1 MSISSGKKSRTVLE
15 MTGEEARSF
24 FLKAESYCGFD
35 LPPYFSFGPIVSEAA
50 KFLQGKELPGLC
62 EAEVKPKYC
71 EGVNHLLLTNKD
83 GRHAWRPFELI
94 HPALYAN
101 LVNTITDESN
111 WSVIKAKFAEFQ
123 ALGNIRCLSLPIEAS
138 DESSDSDKEA
148 QILNWWS
155 DVEQRSIELA
165 LEYETLGHA
174 DITDC
179 YGQIYTHS
187 IAWAL
192 HTKVEIKKPENR
204 NNKSF
209 VGNVIDARIQDMR
222 HGQTNG
228 IPQGSVLMD
237 FVAEMVLGYADT
249 LLHEKLNS
257 QGVME
262 YQILRYRDDYRIFVH
277 GGHDGE
283 KILKALTEVLIELGF
298 KLNSSKT
305 VISSDVVGS
314 SVKADKLAWISRKQ
328 ADKNLEKHLLIIHQ
342 HAADFPNSGSLLRA
356 LSEFRA
362 RLDRVKNCESVPV
375 LISIV
380 ADIAY
385 NSPRTYPIC
394 AAILSRL
401 LAFLKSKTDKQ
412 QILDKIVKKFARIPN
427 TAYMEVWLQRIAL
440 PLGLEVPLTEPLCKV
455 AAEMEA
461 VDIWNSEWVA
471 SADLKAILATP
482 IIDKEAIGTLDEVIP
497 ADEVELFLREHSL

>member
-1 MSISSGKKSRTVLE
+1 MSVSSEKKSRTVLD
-15 MTGEEARSF
+15 MSGEEARSF
-24 FLKAESYCGFD
+24 FLKPESYCGFD
-35 LPPYFSFGPIVSEAA
+35 LPPYFAFGPIVSKTAT
-50 KFLQGKELPGLC
+50 FLQGKELPDLY
-62 EAEVKPKYC
+62 AEDIKPKYC

-101 LVNTITDESN
+101 LVNTITGESH
-111 WSVIKAKFAEFQ
+111 WSEIKAKFVEFQ
-123 ALGNIRCLSLPIEAS
+123 APGSIRCLSLPIEAP
-138 DESSDSDKEA
+138 DESSDKEV

-165 LEYETLGHA
+165 LEYETLVHA

-192 HTKVEIKKPENR
+192 HTKKEAQKPENR
-204 NNKSF
+204 KNKKL
-209 VGNVIDARIQDMR
+209 VGNIIDTRIQDMR

-257 QGVME
+257 QGVTE

-401 LAFLKSKTDKQ
+401 LAFLESKTDKQ
-412 QILDKIVKKFARIPN
+412 QILDKIVRKFARIPN
-427 TAYMEVWLQRIAL
+427 TAYMEVWLRRIAL
-440 PLGLEVPLTEPLCKV
+440 PLGLVLPLTESLCKV
-455 AAEMEA
+455 AAEVEK
-461 VDIWNSEWVA
+461 VDIWNSGWVA
-471 SADLKAILATP
+471 AADLKAILATP
-482 IIDKEAIGTLDEVIP
+482 IIDKQAIETLSEVIP

>member
-1 MSISSGKKSRTVLE
+1 MSVSAGKQSRTVLE
-15 MTGEEARSF
+15 MAGEEARAF
-24 FLKAESYCGFD
+24 FLKQESYCGFD

-62 EAEVKPKYC
+62 EADVKPKDC

-111 WSVIKAKFAEFQ
+111 WSVIKARFAEFQ
-123 ALGNIRCLSLPIEAS
+123 APGNIRCISLPIEAS
-138 DESSDSDKEA
+138 DESSDKEA

-165 LEYETLGHA
+165 LEYETLVHA

-187 IAWAL
+187 VAWAL
-192 HTKVEIKKPENR
+192 HTKDEAKKTENR
-204 NNKSF
+204 KNKGL

-237 FVAEMVLGYADT
+237 FVAEIVLGYADT
-249 LLHEKLNS
+249 LLSEKLHR
-257 QGVME
+257 QGVSE

-277 GGHDGE
+277 GGNDGE
-283 KILKALTEVLIELGF
+283 KILKALTEALIELGF

-305 VISSDVVGS
+305 FVSSDVVGS
-314 SVKADKLAWISRKQ
+314 SIKAEKLAWISRKQ
-328 ADKNLEKHLLIIHQ
+328 SDKKLEKHLLIIHQ
-342 HAADFPNSGSLLRA
+342 HAAEFPNSGSLLRA
-356 LSEFRA
+356 LSELRA
-362 RLDRVKNCESVPV
+362 RLDRINACESVPV

-401 LAFLKSKTDKQ
+401 LSFLESKSDKQ
-412 QILDKIVKKFARIPN
+412 QILDKIVRKFARIPN
-427 TAYMEVWLQRIAL
+427 TAYMEVWLQRMAL
-440 PLGLEVPLTEPLCKV
+440 PLGLELPLTERLCKV
-455 AAEMEA
+455 AAEVEK
-461 VDIWNSEWVA
+461 VDIWNSGWVG

-482 IIDKEAIGTLDEVIP
+482 IIDKHAIETLAEVIP

>member
-1 MSISSGKKSRTVLE
+1 MSISSGKKTRTVLE
-15 MTGEEARSF
+15 MSGEEACAF
-24 FLKAESYCGFD
+24 FLKPESYCGFD
-35 LPPYFSFGPIVSEAA
+35 LPPYFSFAPIVSEAA
-50 KFLQGKELPGLC
+50 KFLQGKELLGLC
-62 EAEVKPKYC
+62 EADVKSKDC

-94 HPALYAN
+94 HPVLYAN
-101 LVNTITDESN
+101 LVNTITDKSN
-111 WSVIKAKFAEFQ
+111 WSVIRARFSEFQ
-123 ALGNIRCLSLPIEAS
+123 AFKNIRCISLPIEAS
-138 DESSDSDKEA
+138 DDTKDREA

-155 DVEQRSIELA
+155 DIEQRSIELA
-165 LEYETLGHA
+165 LEYETLVHA

-192 HTKVEIKKPENR
+192 HTKVEAKKTENR
-204 NNKSF
+204 KNKSL

-249 LLHEKLNS
+249 LLSEKLHRL
-257 QGVME
+257 GVSE

-305 VISSDVVGS
+305 VVSSDVVGAS
-314 SVKADKLAWISRKQ
+314 IKADKLAWISRKQ
-328 ADKNLEKHLLIIHQ
+328 SDKNLEKHLLIIHQ
-342 HAADFPNSGSLLRA
+342 HAAHFSNSGSLLRA

-362 RLDRVKNCESVPV
+362 RLDRVKTCESVPV

-401 LAFLKSKTDKQ
+401 LSFLESKTDKQ
-412 QILDKIVKKFARIPN
+412 QILDKIVRKFARIPN

-440 PLGLEVPLTEPLCKV
+440 PLGLELTLTEPLCKV
-455 AAEMEA
+455 AAEVEE
-461 VDIWNSEWVA
+461 VDIWNSGWVA
-471 SADLKAILATP
+471 SADLKAILATS
-482 IIDKEAIGTLDEVIP
+482 IIDKQAIETLAEVIP

>member
-1 MSISSGKKSRTVLE
+1 MSVSPGKKTRTVLD
-15 MTGEEARSF
+15 MAGEEARSF
-24 FLKAESYCGFD
+24 FLKPESYCGFD

-50 KFLQGKELPGLC
+50 NFLQGKELPGLC
-62 EAEVKPKYC
+62 EADVKPKDC

-111 WSVIKAKFAEFQ
+111 WSVIKARFSEFQ
-123 ALGNIRCLSLPIEAS
+123 ASKKIRCISLPIEAS
-138 DESSDSDKEA
+138 DDSKDKEA
-148 QILNWWS
+148 QILSWWS
-155 DVEQRSIELA
+155 EVEQRSIELA
-165 LEYETLGHA
+165 LEYETLVHA

-192 HTKVEIKKPENR
+192 HTKEKAKKKKDKED
-204 NNKSF
+204 KGL
-209 VGNVIDARIQDMR
+209 VGNVIDTQIRDMR

-249 LLHEKLNS
+249 LLPEKLHR
-257 QGVME
+257 QGVSE

-305 VISSDVVGS
+305 VVSSDVVGS
-314 SVKADKLAWISRKQ
+314 SIKADKLAWTSRKQ
-328 ADKNLEKHLLIIHQ
+328 
-342 HAADFPNSGSLLRA
+342 
-356 LSEFRA
+356 LSTT
-362 RLDRVKNCESVPV
+362 
-375 LISIV
+375 I
-380 ADIAY
+380 
-385 NSPRTYPIC
+385 
-394 AAILSRL
+394 
-401 LAFLKSKTDKQ
+401 
-412 QILDKIVKKFARIPN
+412 KF
-427 TAYMEVWLQRIAL
+427 
-440 PLGLEVPLTEPLCKV
+440 
-455 AAEMEA
+455 
-461 VDIWNSEWVA
+461 
-471 SADLKAILATP
+471 
-482 IIDKEAIGTLDEVIP
+482 
-497 ADEVELFLREHSL
+497 